1 MSSGDAEWR
10 RIEKIRKE
18 RSVSVSEAKR
28 ILAERDICTNVVC
41 PICQA
46 AMNKSELKT
55 HAKAA
60 HGINLSK
67 SWRQGRKPEKGALYR
82 GAKTFVQGGAP
93 SLGKGKS

>member
-18 RSVSVSEAKR
+18 RSASVSEAKR
-28 ILAERDICTNVVC
+28 ILAERDILTSVVC
-41 PICQA
+41 PICQV
-46 AMNKSELKT
+46 AMNKSELKK
-55 HAKAA
+55 HSKAA

-82 GAKTFVQGGAP
+82 GSKTFVQGGAP
-93 SLGKGKS
+93 GLGKGK

>member
-18 RSVSVSEAKR
+18 RGVSVSEAKR
-28 ILAERDICTNVVC
+28 ILTERDTLTNVVC

-46 AMNKSELKT
+46 AMNKSDLKE
-55 HAKAA
+55 HSKAT

-82 GAKTFVQGGAP
+82 GSKRFVQGGAP
-93 SLGKGKS
+93 GLGKGKS